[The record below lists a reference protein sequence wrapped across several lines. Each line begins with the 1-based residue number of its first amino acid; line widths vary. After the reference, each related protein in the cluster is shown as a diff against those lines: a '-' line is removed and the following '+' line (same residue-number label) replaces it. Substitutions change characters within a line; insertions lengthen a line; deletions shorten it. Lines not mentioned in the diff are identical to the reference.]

1 MVKNLYTRQ
10 RPSLTVL
17 FVVSDL
23 LIALLRVHYCCLFE
37 QAKMYVLKR
46 RYFFENCESMLIFWK
61 KHANVTEGQ
70 CDIVTVGG
78 QPLFEGAR
86 QPIGYINI

>member
-23 LIALLRVHYCCLFE
+23 LIALLRVRYCCLFE
-37 QAKMYVLKR
+37 QAKMYMLKR
-46 RYFFENCESMLIFWK
+46 RYLLRVVKGC
-61 KHANVTEGQ
+61 
-70 CDIVTVGG
+70 
-78 QPLFEGAR
+78 
-86 QPIGYINI
+86 